1 MKFNPGDLEVVF
13 LHYTWSMEQKT
24 QFSER
29 EREVI
34 ELLLQGRSNKQ
45 IALALGVSVRAV
57 EFHLSNIYAKLGV
70 TSRTEAALKLAETSL
85 RESTGTD
92 LRESTVVEMEEFAD
106 NGETSIST
114 RRIPMKNF
122 GYIIGGLFATT
133 LVVLLVVFNLPAKV
147 ADVSPTSATSTPTA
161 TVTIPT
167 ETPTPIVSTK
177 EHILE
182 QIRQLVAE
190 YDQAVQSEKKNGT
203 VEFSK
208 GPQTGEDI
216 FRFSGESYNTIMG
229 LNEKLW
235 ENINQL
241 NALYVQVY
249 RDELKP
255 TPFPTQSSSEESAA
269 YYDSLASQSE
279 NYCGG
284 ASNSVVTASTILV
297 YSLDEGKYLPIGIGD
312 EYARCMTYW
321 QMIEEW
327 RAAPLLAKV
336 DKDADMTLIRQIM
349 GKPDLIL
356 KFESIDE
363 DAALYSDETGTNYY
377 VDIETS
383 LLVRIEPHF
392 SSHPEIPSSDVKSM
406 DELRGIARQFAIINS
421 LRLAELETLLLY
433 EEGCKGAICFFR
445 WDYRNKDWSGTDWA
459 MMPPFLQLGV
469 LTNGQIATYINTLDL
484 FK

>member
-1 MKFNPGDLEVVF
+1 
-13 LHYTWSMEQKT
+13 MEQKT
-24 QFSER
+24 QFSKR

-45 IALALGVSVRAV
+45 IALALGISVRAV

-70 TSRTEAALKLAETSL
+70 TSRTEAALKLAETYL
-85 RESTGTD
+85 RESTGAD
-92 LRESTVVEMEEFAD
+92 LRESTVVEMEKLAD

-122 GYIIGGLFATT
+122 GYIISGLFATT
-133 LVVLLVVFNLPAKV
+133 LVVLLIVFNLPLESKKV
-147 ADVSPTSATSTPTA
+147 AITNAISTPTA

-167 ETPTPIVSTK
+167 ETSMPIVSAK

-182 QIRQLVAE
+182 QIRQLAAE
-190 YDQAVQSEKKNGT
+190 YDQAVQAEKKIGD

-208 GPQTGEDI
+208 DPRTGEDI
-216 FRFSGESYNTIMG
+216 FRFQGESYIRIMG

-241 NALYVQVY
+241 HALYVQVY

-255 TPFPTQSSSEESAA
+255 TPFPTQSSAEESRV
-269 YYDSLASQSE
+269 YYDSLVNQSDD
-279 NYCGG
+279 YCGG
-284 ASNSVVTASTILV
+284 LSDIVVNAATILV
-297 YSLDEGKYLPIGIGD
+297 YSPDEGKYLPIGIGD

-327 RAAPLLAKV
+327 YTAPMLAKV
-336 DKDADMTLIRQIM
+336 NKDTDMALIRQIM
-349 GKPDLIL
+349 GKPDLKL
-356 KFESIDE
+356 TFQSSTDGAGGG
-363 DAALYSDETGTNYY
+363 AALYSDETGVNYY
-377 VDIETS
+377 IDIETS
-383 LLVRIEPHF
+383 RLAKIIPNF
-392 SSHPEIPSSDVKSM
+392 PSHPEIPTDQIKSM
-406 DELRGIARQFAIINS
+406 DELRGIARQFATTNS
-421 LRLAELETLLLY
+421 LRLAELEPALLY

-459 MMPPFLQLGV
+459 MMPPFLQVGV
-469 LTNGQIATYINTLDL
+469 LTNGQIATYNNTLDL

>member
-45 IALALGVSVRAV
+45 IALALSVSVRAV

-70 TSRTEAALKLAETSL
+70 TSRTEAALKLAETYL
-85 RESTGTD
+85 RESTGAD
-92 LRESTVVEMEEFAD
+92 LRDSTVVEMDKLAD

-114 RRIPMKNF
+114 RRILMKNF
-122 GYIIGGLFATT
+122 GYIISGLFATT
-133 LVVLLVVFNLPAKV
+133 LVVMLVVFNLPAKV
-147 ADVSPTSATSTPTA
+147 ANVSTATATFSPTA

-167 ETPTPIVSTK
+167 ETSMPIGSAK

-190 YDQAVQSEKKNGT
+190 YDQAVQAEKKNGN

-208 GPQTGEDI
+208 DPITDEDI
-216 FRFSGESYNTIMG
+216 FLFKDESYIRIMD

-241 NALYVQVY
+241 LPLYVQVY

-255 TPFPTQSSSEESAA
+255 TPFPTQSSAEESTA
-269 YYDSLASQSE
+269 YYDSLVNQSE
-279 NYCGG
+279 DYCGG

-297 YSLDEGKYLPIGIGD
+297 YSLDEGKYFPIGGD

-321 QMIEEW
+321 QMIKEW
-327 RAAPLLAKV
+327 HAAPMLAKV
-336 DKDADMTLIRQIM
+336 NKDADMALIRQIM

-363 DAALYSDETGTNYY
+363 DAALYTDETGAKYY

-383 LLVRIEPHF
+383 RLATIDPNF
-392 SSHPEIPSSDVKSM
+392 QSHPQISTDQIKSM
-406 DELRGIARQFAIINS
+406 DELRGIARQFASTNS
-421 LRLAELETLLLY
+421 PRLAELESVLLY

-459 MMPPFLQLGV
+459 MMAPFLQVGI
-469 LTNGQIATYINTLDL
+469 LTNGQIATYNNTLDL
-484 FK
+484 FQ